1 MYGAGCYSN
10 SGVPYRT
17 GSAASYRLLVLLVQY
32 SYEAGRLYG
41 TTEVIRQC
49 TEHEAPLNLF
59 YCCFMPI

>member
-1 MYGAGCYSN
+1 MSYTYST
-10 SGVPYRT
+10 SSMIGDFVFST
-17 GSAASYRLLVLLVQY
+17 FLLFQIL
-32 SYEAGRLYG
+32 YEAGRLYG